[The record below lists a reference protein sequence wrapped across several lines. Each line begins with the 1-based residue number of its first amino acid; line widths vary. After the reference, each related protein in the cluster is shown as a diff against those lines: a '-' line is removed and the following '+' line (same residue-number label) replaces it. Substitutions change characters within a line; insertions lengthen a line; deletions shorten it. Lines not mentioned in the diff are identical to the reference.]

1 MKIERPCFIIET
13 DKEISYIDE
22 IISTLENH
30 TYDILNFFKL
40 EKLSKKKKVVIYTD
54 REKYKEHLLPYVKE
68 FKDWMQADTYDG
80 NINLLEISESRKS
93 EAHKDLTLEEFIK
106 CILHEFVHATQQE
119 INSNSNGVA
128 WYWEALATNLSGQ
141 DYTEVD
147 LSKCDFQSLQ
157 NDFNNTNN
165 AYSYAYTIGKF
176 MLSNYSNEQLL
187 EYVKNPALLK
197 QQAEQI
203 FILALQSQIKNTK

>member
-1 MKIERPCFIIET
+1 MRIERPSFIIES

-22 IISTLENH
+22 VISTLEEH

-40 EKLSKKKKVVIYTD
+40 EKLSQKKRVIIYTN

-93 EAHKDLTLEEFIK
+93 EAHKDLTLEEFTK
-106 CILHEFVHATQQE
+106 CILHEFVHASQQE
-119 INSNSNGVA
+119 INSNSKGVA

-141 DYTEVD
+141 NYSIVD
-147 LSKCDFQSLQ
+147 LSKCDFNKLQ
-157 NDFNNTNN
+157 DDFNNTDY
-165 AYSYAYTIGKF
+165 AYSYAYTIGRF
-176 MLSNYSNEQLL
+176 MLDNYSQEQLL
-187 EYVKNPALLK
+187 EYVKYPKKLK
-197 QQAEQI
+197 EDASKI
-203 FILALQSQIKNTK
+203 FLAARQSQSKNTK